1 VKYKRKPFRVYVPR
15 LDISGLTREKDCH
28 DRPLIF
34 IGIGFGG
41 LVLLKV
47 NGHIYDSFG
56 LAGFMLTLSPQV
68 VSNAYH
74 DSAKWP
80 GILDAI
86 RGIITLGTPFRGADG
101 MSQSEMVQAAAREYS
116 EEDIETEPI
125 HILDPGNELL
135 QDLLDDFQS
144 RVWANMPQARMA
156 CFYELQSTE
165 IGAIVGDMRRKVR
178 GWHRVRAS

>member
-1 VKYKRKPFRVYVPR
+1 
-15 LDISGLTREKDCH
+15 
-28 DRPLIF
+28 
-34 IGIGFGG
+34 
-41 LVLLKV
+41 
-47 NGHIYDSFG
+47 
-56 LAGFMLTLSPQV
+56 MLTLSPQV

-165 IGAIVGDMRRKVR
+165 IGAIVGDMRRKAFAVQERSGCLDVSERVSKHPLARTHFTLNKFGSPTEEDYLSVVEVVESMVGNSCSQSMLGVR
-178 GWHRVRAS
+178 VQGRL